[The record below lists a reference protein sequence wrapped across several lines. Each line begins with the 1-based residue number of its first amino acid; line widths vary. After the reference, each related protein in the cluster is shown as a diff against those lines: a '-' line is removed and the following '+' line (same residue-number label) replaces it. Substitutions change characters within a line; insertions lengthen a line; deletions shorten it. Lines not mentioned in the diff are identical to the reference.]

1 MLLSILI
8 PAYNYPEGVERILI
22 ALSQEH
28 SLNVEIIV
36 SDDSSDDKVQ
46 DICSFYKDAFHL
58 FIYKRNNPSLGAVN
72 NWNSLLDRAQGDYC
86 LLLHHDEFP
95 LSANFIGKV
104 TGALS
109 VNAAID
115 VLIMDCVLVDI
126 NTGFSRQHAP
136 SWLRNLSAK
145 YFPEYLFRRNIIGP
159 VSTLIVRRSIFPR
172 FNEKL
177 QWLVDVELYVRLFTQ
192 SITIKT
198 AANIQ
203 IGSAPDKSH
212 SITSSL
218 GSDISRIKQKELKYL
233 RGLYGDSF
241 WTQEFGWKSPTTSL
255 LFLMESFLWLN
266 FKFFGYV
273 RSFYSGLFGSKENL

>member
-8 PAYNYPEGVERILI
+8 PAYNYPKGVERILI
-22 ALSQEH
+22 ALSQEY

-36 SDDSSDDKVQ
+36 SDDSSDDKVR
-46 DICSFYKDAFHL
+46 DICSFYKDAFHS

-72 NWNSLLDRAQGDYC
+72 NWNSLLDKAQGDYC

-104 TGALS
+104 TDTLS
-109 VNAAID
+109 VNTAID

-136 SWLRNLSAK
+136 SWFRNLSAK

-159 VSTLIVRRSIFPR
+159 VSTLIVRRSVFPR

-192 SITIKT
+192 GITIKT

-203 IGSAPDKSH
+203 IGSAPDKNH
-212 SITSSL
+212 SITASL
-218 GSDISRIKQKELKYL
+218 GNEVPSR
-233 RGLYGDSF
+233 
-241 WTQEFGWKSPTTSL
+241 SL
-255 LFLMESFLWLN
+255 W
-266 FKFFGYV
+266 
-273 RSFYSGLFGSKENL
+273 